1 VLPLG
6 KQKQHIQVTYQR
18 APIANTCPLQNL
30 ISNNTL
36 LVTFGHSSVQKEE
49 AIVKLRGGG
58 VVRRLF
64 IQQVGHLFKRI
75 KHCEDDECLGRTN
88 VWRVLF
94 DIASAEEAYIV
105 LG

>member
-18 APIANTCPLQNL
+18 APIANPLQNL

-58 VVRRLF
+58 LF

-75 KHCEDDECLGRTN
+75 KHCEGDECLGRTN

>member
-1 VLPLG
+1 MPPPKPAQQQYSAG
-6 KQKQHIQVTYQR
+6 NFWTQQR
-18 APIANTCPLQNL
+18 T
-30 ISNNTL
+30 
-36 LVTFGHSSVQKEE
+36 KR
-49 AIVKLRGGG
+49 RGYSKTERGG

>member
-58 VVRRLF
+58 
-64 IQQVGHLFKRI
+64 II
-75 KHCEDDECLGRTN
+75 YT
-88 VWRVLF
+88 
-94 DIASAEEAYIV
+94 ASGPLV
-105 LG
+105 QKN

>member
-1 VLPLG
+1 
-6 KQKQHIQVTYQR
+6 
-18 APIANTCPLQNL
+18 
-30 ISNNTL
+30 
-36 LVTFGHSSVQKEE
+36 
-49 AIVKLRGGG
+49 